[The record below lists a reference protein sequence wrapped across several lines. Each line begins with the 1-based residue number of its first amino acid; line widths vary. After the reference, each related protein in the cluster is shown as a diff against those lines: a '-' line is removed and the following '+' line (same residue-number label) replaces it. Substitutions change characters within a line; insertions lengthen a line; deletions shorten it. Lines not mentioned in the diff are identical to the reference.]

1 MADVPLAVV
10 VAVARENMM
19 STINTANRN
28 SMFTQLSRFASA
40 LRGLALAMVLSMPLF
55 GVTSAFA
62 AGQQT
67 FATPEAAVSALIEA
81 LRADDDLALVAIFG
95 EPHKRLVV
103 SPDRAENSA
112 ARAKLLARLE
122 QFSVL
127 EPSGPGRRTL
137 LVGDEAWPLPIPL
150 VREQDAWRFAT
161 ELGED
166 ELINRRIGA
175 NEREALVVLRAY
187 LDAQRQ
193 YAARDR
199 NGDEVLE
206 YAQRLGSTPGKQDGL
221 YWPADSAKGEEASPF
236 GPLIAAGADY
246 LKGHKLGDA
255 YRGYHFR
262 ILTRQGRSAPGG
274 AFSYIINGRMIAGF
288 GMIAYPAEYGVS
300 GVMTFIVSN
309 NGRIYEKN
317 VAKGAASIK
326 DFNPDASWHPVA
338 DRF

>member
-1 MADVPLAVV
+1 
-10 VAVARENMM
+10 M
-19 STINTANRN
+19 S
-28 SMFTQLSRFASA
+28 TQLSRFASA
-40 LRGLALAMVLSMPLF
+40 FCGVALVMLLLTPLF
-55 GVTSAFA
+55 GVATALA
-62 AGQQT
+62 AEQQT
-67 FATPEAAVSALIEA
+67 FATPEAAVSALTEA
-81 LRADDDLALVAIFG
+81 LRADDDAALVAIFG
-95 EPHKRLVV
+95 ESHKRLVV

-112 ARAKLLARLE
+112 ARVKLLARLE
-122 QFSVL
+122 TFTLL
-127 EPSGPGRRTL
+127 EPSAPGRRTL

-150 VREQDAWRFAT
+150 VREGDVWRFAT

-206 YAQRLGSTPGKQDGL
+206 YAQKIGSTPGKQDGL
-221 YWPADSAKGEEASPF
+221 YWPADSDKGDEASPF

-274 AFSYIINGRMIAGF
+274 AYSYVINGRMIAGF
-288 GMIAYPAEYGVS
+288 AMIAYPAEYGVS

-317 VAKGAASIK
+317 VAKGAELIK
-326 DFNPDASWHPVA
+326 EFNPDASWRPVA
-338 DRF
+338 DQL